1 MIKKIC
7 VSFVL
12 IASVMVGS
20 TCLVSSSVY
29 ATNEF
34 NKDACSEDSNLDA
47 EQKEVLGCNQNST
60 APSVAT
66 TIINGILAILALV
79 SVVMIIFAGQRY
91 MVAMGDPGKIT
102 QAKNMI
108 LYGVIGLVIALL
120 AFAIVNFIISGFA
133 GQ

>member
-7 VSFVL
+7 ASFVL
-12 IASVMVGS
+12 IASVMVGV
-20 TCLVSSSVY
+20 TYLVSSSVY

-34 NKDACSEDSNLDA
+34 NKDACSDSKLDA
-47 EQKEVLGCNQNST
+47 EQKAVLGCDQNST

-120 AFAIVNFIISGFA
+120 AFAIVNFIINGFT